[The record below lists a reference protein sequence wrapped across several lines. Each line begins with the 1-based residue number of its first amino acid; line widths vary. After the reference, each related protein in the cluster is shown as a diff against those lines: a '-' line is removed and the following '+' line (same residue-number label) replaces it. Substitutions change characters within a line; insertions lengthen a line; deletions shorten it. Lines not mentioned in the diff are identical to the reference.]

1 MVESGKTIVSV
12 VSLNDSNYGM
22 WKIQCRMA
30 LMKEGLWGIVSG
42 TEVAPA
48 QSEADKFTKFVTR
61 RDKALA
67 IIVLFIDP
75 SLLYLLGDPEDP
87 KVVWKKLA
95 DQFQK
100 KTWAN
105 KLALRRRLN
114 NLKLRGDSVQKHVK
128 ESTEIFNDSSVISAA
143 MDEEYKVVTL
153 LARLPDSF
161 DMLVTALEANA
172 TIPRMETVT
181 ERLLH
186 EERKLNERETSVTS
200 SEKVLLG
207 KKAKSKG
214 PRCFSC
220 NKFGHTV
227 VIHYPFLTLVLLAIC
242 ATTKTCWM
250 TL

>member
-1 MVESGKTIVSV
+1 
-12 VSLNDSNYGM
+12 
-22 WKIQCRMA
+22 MA

-61 RDKALA
+61 RDKAPA
-67 IIVLFIDP
+67 IIVLSIDP

-105 KLALRRRLN
+105 KLALRSRLN
-114 NLKLRGDSVQKHVK
+114 NFRLREGDSVQKHVK
-128 ESTEIFNDSSVISAA
+128 EMTETFNDLSVIGAV
-143 MDEEYKVVTL
+143 MDEEDKLVTL
-153 LARLPDSF
+153 LASLPDSF
-161 DMLVTALEANA
+161 DMLMTALGANA
-172 TIPRMETVT
+172 TVPSMEAVT

-186 EERKLNERETSVTS
+186 EERKLNERETSVTL

-220 NKFGHTV
+220 S
-227 VIHYPFLTLVLLAIC
+227 
-242 ATTKTCWM
+242 
-250 TL
+250 